1 MLAIKFLV
9 CVVYGVWV
17 LCGFREFEGARGG
30 GSGEREFI
38 VHDKTAVKLG
48 MGEGVVS
55 GSKSDQNERQ
65 ELTTLQCC

>member
-1 MLAIKFLV
+1 MLAINFLV
-9 CVVYGVWV
+9 CVVYVWAWV
-17 LCGFREFEGARGG
+17 LCGVREFEGGCG
-30 GSGEREFI
+30 GSGEREFR

-55 GSKSDQNERQ
+55 GSESDQNERQ

>member
-1 MLAIKFLV
+1 MLAINFLV
-9 CVVYGVWV
+9 CVVYVWVWV
-17 LCGFREFEGARGG
+17 LCGVREFEEGGG
-30 GSGEREFI
+30 GSGEREFR

-55 GSKSDQNERQ
+55 GSESDQNERQ